1 MLIMVNQVIL
11 FITAKSWNVK
21 KKKRNKRI
29 VTVASLMLSFPIRSV
44 RYKMYFRPAL
54 LVFLAVCL
62 VFSSGC
68 NDQSVSPAVDSIK
81 EKKGGSYRRAF
92 ADAFLMLDPAF
103 IKDSNSHEICRQIF
117 DGLVEFDENANIHS
131 AIARE
136 WKISDDKLVYTFLL
150 RHDVKF
156 HKQAGGKPTRNGGRT
171 VNAEDILFSF
181 KRLLK
186 SQPDSQASFFWVIKG
201 ARDYNEGKAP
211 DVEGIRVLASDSIE
225 FTLEKPFAPFVSLLA
240 MCNGFIVP
248 QEDAGDEPGL
258 KEIPVGTGPF
268 FWAGRSAGV
277 IELKAND
284 EYFRGRPHLD
294 RIEFVVIEDEMTR
307 FKAFMNGELMQVDVP
322 DSQYRNVKQ
331 NPLLSKHLLEASMWG
346 TNYLGMNLKE
356 KPFDNLLIRKALNY
370 AIDRET
376 IVRLVLNDRAQVANG
391 ILPPGIPGHDFELAG
406 YNYDLPKAKKLLDE
420 AGFPEGKGLPV
431 LTLHFNRDAI
441 HARTAEFI
449 MANLKDLGVSCVAK
463 ELEFG
468 EHLSAIEEGRAG
480 FFRLGWNVDYP
491 DPDNFLYTLFHSSNI
506 GAGYNFSNL
515 SLPELDAILDQA
527 RFETEMLARE
537 KLYQQAEKLIVE
549 HAPWVFLYF
558 YTSHLL
564 HQPEVKGLTLGPMG
578 ESLIQYRRIWLDRKI
593 SD

>member
-1 MLIMVNQVIL
+1 
-11 FITAKSWNVK
+11 
-21 KKKRNKRI
+21 
-29 VTVASLMLSFPIRSV
+29 
-44 RYKMYFRPAL
+44 MYSRPAFFIL
-54 LVFLAVCL
+54 LAIGLVFA
-62 VFSSGC
+62 SGC
-68 NDQSVSPAVDSIK
+68 NDSKISPVIDK
-81 EKKGGSYRRAF
+81 LVEKNGGSYRRAF
-92 ADAFLMLDPAF
+92 SDSFLMLDPAF

-117 DGLVEFDENANIHS
+117 DGLVEFDENANIHP

-136 WKISDDKLVYTFLL
+136 WVISDDKLVYRFFL
-150 RHDVKF
+150 RTDVRF
-156 HKQAGGKPTRNGGRT
+156 HRQAGGNPTRNGGRL
-171 VNAEDILFSF
+171 VNAEDVLFSF

-186 SQPDSQASFFWVIKG
+186 PNPDSQASFFWVIKG
-201 ARDYNEGKAP
+201 ARDFNEGKTE
-211 DVEGIRVLASDSIE
+211 DVAGIKVVASDSIE

-240 MCNGFIVP
+240 MCNSFIVP
-248 QEDAGDEPGL
+248 HEDAGSEPGIKNL
-258 KEIPVGTGPF
+258 PVGTGPF
-268 FWAGRSAGV
+268 FWAGKSPEA
-277 IELKAND
+277 IELRAND
-284 EYFRGRPHLD
+284 DYFRGRPYLD
-294 RIEFVVIEDEMTR
+294 RIEFVVIEDELAR
-307 FKAFMNGELMQVDVP
+307 FKAFMNRELMQVDVP

-331 NPLLSKHLLEASMWG
+331 NPSLSTNLLEASMWG
-346 TNYLGMNLKE
+346 TNYLGMNLNE
-356 KPFDNLLIRKALNY
+356 KPFDNILVRKALNY

-406 YNYDLPKAKKLLDE
+406 YNYDLPKARSLLAE

-431 LTLHFNRDAI
+431 LTLSFNRDVI
-441 HARTAEFI
+441 HSRTAEFI

-468 EHLSAIEEGRAG
+468 EHLAAIEEGRAG

-515 SLPELDAILDQA
+515 SLPELDSILDQA

-537 KLYQQAEKLIVE
+537 KLYQKAEKLIVE
-549 HAPWVFLYF
+549 QAPWIFLYF

-578 ESLIQYRRIWLDRKI
+578 ESLLQYRRIWLDQNIRK
-593 SD
+593 